1 MKHAAVCGF
10 LSALLLVGCDGVR
23 PIFVGESVFKVQTPR
38 GGEQTIA
45 STLDPRM
52 GEAVFLGGSSPV
64 VTEADVEID
73 GKHAFSL
80 RNGSWLSAY
89 VQDLGEHTF
98 LAKVY
103 LMGGNTRT
111 DYIGCAR
118 GRFTVDPKYRTSR
131 MMGMWWRLEIPA
143 PSRQC

>member
-1 MKHAAVCGF
+1 MKRAAVCSF
-10 LSALLLVGCDGVR
+10 LTVILLVGCDGVR
-23 PIFVGESVFKVQTPR
+23 PIFVGESVFQVNGR
-38 GGEQTIA
+38 TIH

-52 GEAVFLGGSSPV
+52 GEVVFLGGSSPV

-118 GRFTVDPKYRTSR
+118 GRFTVDPKYRSSR

-143 PSRQC
+143 PSSQC